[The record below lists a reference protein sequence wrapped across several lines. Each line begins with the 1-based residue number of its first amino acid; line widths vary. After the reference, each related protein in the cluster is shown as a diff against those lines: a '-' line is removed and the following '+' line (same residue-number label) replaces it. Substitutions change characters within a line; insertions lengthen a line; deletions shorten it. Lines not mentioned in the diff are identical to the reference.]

1 MNKHIIKCNL
11 TPSGKRDFWYEAIYE
26 LESSKLGNGLRA
38 LRDEIESITEPLRAK
53 DERRGHITLSRFI
66 DMDYMFDH
74 WDREDYRIF
83 TERNI
88 VVYNN
93 AVEVKIHG
101 VKINILEKIDKI
113 VCSVEV
119 SFGVDDA
126 NDFLEQFVMTP
137 NATRKQQI
145 YELTIKN
152 WAQYIDVIIEKITK
166 LKYSADTKFDSE
178 IWSMTVAS
186 QDAPIKNDQEKP
198 VDFRNVWY
206 YRFGTS
212 KRCYDELGI
221 DEDEN

>member
-1 MNKHIIKCNL
+1 MNKHIIKCNR
-11 TPSGKRDFWYEAIYE
+11 TPSGKRDLWYEAIYE

-74 WDREDYRIF
+74 WDKEDFAVF

-88 VVYNN
+88 EVQKGNVS
-93 AVEVKIHG
+93 VKIHG

-113 VCSVEV
+113 VCGVEV

-126 NDFLEQFVMTP
+126 NYFLGQFVMTP
-137 NATRKQQI
+137 NVFRKQQI
-145 YELTIKN
+145 YELTLRPRT
-152 WAQYIDVIIEKITK
+152 QYIDAIIKEIER
-166 LKYSADTKFDSE
+166 LESSADINFNSG
-178 IWSMTVAS
+178 IWNMSVES
-186 QDAPIKNDQEKP
+186 QDKSSKNEQDNP
-198 VDFRNVWY
+198 VDLRGAWHY
-206 YRFGTS
+206 KFGTIN
-212 KRCYDELGI
+212 RCYDELGI